1 MYNLY
6 LKRFFDII
14 CSLIGLVILSPLLLV
29 TTILVWIKL
38 GPPAFFSHER
48 PGLKCKIFKL
58 YKFRSMLDARDEEG
72 ELLPDGERL
81 TSFGKKL
88 RSTSLDEL
96 PELWNI
102 LKGDMS
108 IVGPRPLLVQ
118 YLPLYSVEQMR
129 RHTVRPGL
137 TGYAQVN
144 GRNEITWQE
153 KFELDC
159 WYIDHQ
165 TIWLDIKIVCATLAK
180 VFNRKGISS
189 ATSPTM
195 EFFTGNDI
203 YEEEE
208 EFNG

>member
-6 LKRFFDII
+6 IKRFFDIL
-14 CSLIGLVILSPLLLV
+14 CSILGLVILSPLLLAIA
-29 TTILVWIKL
+29 ILVWVKL
-38 GPPAFFSHER
+38 GPPAVFSHER

-58 YKFRSMLDARDEEG
+58 YKFRSMLDTRDEHG
-72 ELLPDGERL
+72 QLLPDGERL
-81 TSFGKKL
+81 TPFGKKL

-102 LKGDMS
+102 LKGEMS

-118 YLPLYSVEQMR
+118 YLPLYSVEQMQ

-137 TGYAQVN
+137 TGYAQIN
-144 GRNEITWQE
+144 GRNDITWQE

-159 WYIDHQ
+159 WYIDNQ
-165 TIWLDIKIVCATLAK
+165 SIWLDIKIVFETIAR
-180 VFNRKGISS
+180 VFSRKGISS

-195 EFFTGNDI
+195 EFFTGNDVI
-203 YEEEE
+203 EEEE
-208 EFNG
+208 EFDG